1 MKVCPTCQSSNYP
14 DGFKYC
20 PQCNSSLMSNDEYQ
34 RSMNASMVPNPT
46 DEVTTLEAFHRVAE
60 EPAVPKNEPA
70 PAYVAPRHVEFTA
83 QVSSPPKVEKPVAPP
98 VAASVPAPPVV
109 HKEIPATSATTKA
122 AGVNGFAMVPSGSDL
137 KFTMPDSGS
146 LFSRL
151 ISNVKNIKDVNF
163 GAKRVAA
170 GTTDEFQVLLADE
183 SLVSRVTREVGQV
196 VTELRAD
203 PKKFASDFVRGEG
216 GNLRR
221 RNALLAGSELAIVGY
236 ATLYICLQ
244 AGMLMGKD
252 KGTLFNA
259 VVIGLVTYLVAC
271 FAVRGFLLNRI
282 VSRFS
287 SFITVPKLGLEFANW
302 VPVIALLAFI
312 MTSDRWFCQVFPKQ
326 CGIME
331 EDKNEYTL
339 LTPLTAEKPPD
350 APKVKPKETVEVK
363 GKGGLLGGSKP
374 KVQQARGGGGN
385 VDPTPVTKGAPPQMT
400 MAPIVMPPSKR
411 TPTVANPS
419 LVVPVLTKG
428 DDALSKAMAGKI
440 GALNGA
446 DAPMPSLGNGG
457 GQGIGGGQGAGQG
470 PGRGGNRGGGDMGI
484 GGGGGR
490 GSGDEVFTATGNM
503 KPNFLHTEKARYTEQ
518 ARTNRVQGTVVV
530 SAVFTAD
537 GRITSIRVIR
547 GLPDGL
553 DEEAIKALNKF
564 RFKPAM
570 KNGQPVS
577 TKMSMEFTFNLL

>member
-34 RSMNASMVPNPT
+34 RSMNASMIPNPT
-46 DEVTTLEAFHRVAE
+46 DDVTTVEAFHRVAE
-60 EPAVPKNEPA
+60 EPAAPKNEPA

-109 HKEIPATSATTKA
+109 PKEIPPTSATTKA

-146 LFSRL
+146 LLSRL

-170 GTTDEFQVLLADE
+170 GTTDEFQVLLEDE
-183 SLVSRVTREVGQV
+183 SLIARFFREINLVIG
-196 VTELRAD
+196 ELQED
-203 PKKFASDFVRGEG
+203 PKKFLTEFVRGEG

-244 AGMLMGKD
+244 AALLMGKE

-271 FAVRGFLLNRI
+271 YAVRGFLLNRI

-331 EDKNEYTL
+331 EDKL
-339 LTPLTAEKPPD
+339 DIKMLAMLTEEKPPEV
-350 APKVKPKETVEVK
+350 ASKPKPKEAVVIK
-363 GKGGLLGGSKP
+363 GKGGYIGGAKP
-374 KVQQARGGGGN
+374 KPERAQGGGGN
-385 VDPTPVTKGAPPQMT
+385 VDPTPATKGPPPQFANNPVPLPKIRNNSSLIVPDTILGDQALNKPRPGQTGMDNGVD
-400 MAPIVMPPSKR
+400 APLPSK
-411 TPTVANPS
+411 
-419 LVVPVLTKG
+419 
-428 DDALSKAMAGKI
+428 
-440 GALNGA
+440 
-446 DAPMPSLGNGG
+446 GNGG
-457 GQGIGGGQGAGQG
+457 GAGVGSGSGGGLGPGQGGNTGGGSNRTGGGAG
-470 PGRGGNRGGGDMGI
+470 RGT
-484 GGGGGR
+484 
-490 GSGDEVFTATGNM
+490 GSGDEVFSATGSM

-553 DEEAIKALNKF
+553 DEEAIKALHKF
-564 RFKPAM
+564 RFTPAT